1 MNGFNAFE
9 YFDYLFDNQMAS
21 LLGRA
26 GKEIYGISC
35 SYPAPQFPPM
45 DVEMDGE
52 TKDLYFTAALAGY
65 DPDEVD
71 VRFDGDY
78 MFLSSTLKREE
89 EEKVKKQLLR
99 KGIKKSS
106 FEVRYVVPVSKYDT
120 ERANATFEN
129 GLLHIKVPAKETMK
143 PKKINIEI
151 K

>member
-1 MNGFNAFE
+1 MVPGFILKE
-9 YFDYLFDNQMAS
+9 
-21 LLGRA
+21 A
-26 GKEIYGISC
+26 GY

-45 DVEMDGE
+45 NVEMDKE

-65 DPDEVD
+65 DPEEVD

-78 MFLSSTLKREE
+78 MLLSSNVKKE
-89 EEKVKKQLLR
+89 EEKAKKELLR
-99 KGIKKSS
+99 RGIKKST

-129 GLLHIKVPAKETMK
+129 GLLNIRIPAKETMK
-143 PKKINIEI
+143 PKKLKIEI